1 MIPLLFQ
8 KPYAQLV
15 RQVIFIVP
23 KHFYTLKIEFFS
35 CCSQNYIHYCICL
48 SLSTTKNARMCLHW
62 PLGHPSETHANYIT
76 FLLQEEV
83 KINYAGQ
90 CTKYNN
96 RFQSCEPKIPNQRNL
111 VQLTH
116 LFLSWL
122 FTLQKVFLQKKNLSI
137 SSPTFLKKKE
147 WLKVNQT

>member
-1 MIPLLFQ
+1 MIPVLFQ

-15 RQVIFIVP
+15 RQVIFIVSM
-23 KHFYTLKIEFFS
+23 HFYTLKIEFFS

-96 RFQSCEPKIPNQRNL
+96 RFQSCKPKFQSKKSLIAYTFISLL
-111 VQLTH
+111 VIYFAKSFSAKEKFVH
-116 LFLSWL
+116 FFSHFLEEKRVVKS
-122 FTLQKVFLQKKNLSI
+122 
-137 SSPTFLKKKE
+137 
-147 WLKVNQT
+147 

>member
-1 MIPLLFQ
+1 MITLLFQ

-15 RQVIFIVP
+15 RQVIFIVS

-96 RFQSCEPKIPNQRNL
+96 RFQSGEPKVPIKEISYSLHIYFSLGYLLCKKFFCKRKICP
-111 VQLTH
+111 
-116 LFLSWL
+116 FLL
-122 FTLQKVFLQKKNLSI
+122 PLS
-137 SSPTFLKKKE
+137 
-147 WLKVNQT
+147 